1 MCEMSNTTSLT
12 DVPAGNISLPIYMD
26 MTVQTSLLCRGGDNC
41 CAVKNTY
48 NQCCGSESGQI
59 WNFCLDP
66 DTDPARM
73 KEQIN
78 LIYIYF

>member
-41 CAVKNTY
+41 CAVKNT
-48 NQCCGSESGQI
+48 ESGQI